1 MKNLFEAG
9 RVLLLD
15 LASTV
20 LFLAIYIATDNLFL
34 AVGLGMALGVVQIG
48 WQLFKGRP
56 VETLQ
61 WLSLVLILASGT
73 ATFFTHDPRFV
84 MIKPSVI
91 YAIVGVVMLK
101 RGWMNRYL
109 PPVAIELV
117 PDIAVIFGYVWS
129 GLMFFSAILNVIVA
143 LNFSVVTWSVA
154 MSIYGIVSKTV
165 LFLIGY
171 ATMRTVAVARRRR
184 QQQRD
189 LPGDRPRD
197 AEWMLAD
204 ADGGLRMRRS

>member
-20 LFLAIYIATDNLFL
+20 LFLALYLATDNLFL

-48 WQLFKGRP
+48 WQLFKRKP
-56 VETLQ
+56 VEALQ

-84 MIKPSVI
+84 MLKPSVI
-91 YAIVGVVMLK
+91 YCIVGVVMLK

-109 PPVAIELV
+109 PERAAPVADV
-117 PDIAVIFGYVWS
+117 ATTFGYVWA
-129 GLMFFSAILNVIVA
+129 GLMFASAGLNIA
-143 LNFSVVTWSVA
+143 LALSLDPKIWAAA
-154 MSIYGIVSKTV
+154 MSAWGLASKIG
-165 LFLIGY
+165 LFLIQYGWM
-171 ATMRTVAVARRRR
+171 TAVGRRRAAAA
-184 QQQRD
+184 
-189 LPGDRPRD
+189 GV
-197 AEWMLAD
+197 AMT
-204 ADGGLRMRRS
+204 